1 MNEISPLVLVF
12 AFFFTSIALV
22 IAAVVMW
29 GLMQLKCRRMADAV
43 RELSEIVSLTNA
55 TLSGRTAEKETA
67 LNCRIEEWDKRFS
80 REIGV
85 EIQKLTAA

>member
-1 MNEISPLVLVF
+1 
-12 AFFFTSIALV
+12 
-22 IAAVVMW
+22 
-29 GLMQLKCRRMADAV
+29 
-43 RELSEIVSLTNA
+43 VSLTNA

-80 REIGV
+80 REVGV